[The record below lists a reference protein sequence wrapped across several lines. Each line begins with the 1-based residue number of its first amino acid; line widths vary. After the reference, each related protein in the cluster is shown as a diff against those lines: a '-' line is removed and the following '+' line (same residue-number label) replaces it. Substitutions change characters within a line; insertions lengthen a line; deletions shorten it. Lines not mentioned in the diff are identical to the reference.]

1 MEWTVNNCDNA
12 QQEKDGAAY
21 PRIRHIQIPKRP
33 AGFPQDDVDARW
45 TVCSPATVGNYTA
58 VGYFFGR
65 FLHQELDVPIGL
77 VHSSWGGTRIE
88 PWTPPCGFAAVPA
101 LADILQQVQLTDPA
115 DGTYQRRLTAYLNDL
130 DGWLETARQALAQK
144 TPLQP
149 APAYP
154 VELKPL
160 TEPQQPT
167 TLYNG
172 MIKPLVPYAIRGAIW
187 YQGES
192 NHTEGMLYYEKMKA
206 LIAGWREVWGEGD
219 FPFYYVQI
227 APFQYG
233 DESATILPI
242 FWEAQAKALD
252 IPNTGMAVIHD
263 VGNLND
269 IHPRNK
275 QDVGKRLALIALAK
289 TYGRDKVV
297 FSGPTYKAFSVDGDK
312 LRVTFENVGSGLVSR
327 DGLPLTRFEIIGED
341 TDFVP
346 ATAEID
352 GDSVVLSSAEVKKPV
367 ALRFAWHKLAEPN
380 LANKEGLP
388 AVPFRAG
395 EVPQRDWL
403 NLKVK
408 EAKDYQLVYD
418 LNLAHLGRDIQY
430 DVDNSA
436 GIAGDF
442 DRIAYFLELQKQ
454 GEPTSY
460 VYTSMD
466 AFTQDVSKIGIPTVA
481 SGASFQQPV
490 TT

>member
-1 MEWTVNNCDNA
+1 M
-12 QQEKDGAAY
+12 
-21 PRIRHIQIPKRP
+21 
-33 AGFPQDDVDARW
+33 
-45 TVCSPATVGNYTA
+45 
-58 VGYFFGR
+58 
-65 FLHQELDVPIGL
+65 
-77 VHSSWGGTRIE
+77 
-88 PWTPPCGFAAVPA
+88 
-101 LADILQQVQLTDPA
+101 
-115 DGTYQRRLTAYLNDL
+115 
-130 DGWLETARQALAQK
+130 
-144 TPLQP
+144 
-149 APAYP
+149 
-154 VELKPL
+154 
-160 TEPQQPT
+160 
-167 TLYNG
+167 
-172 MIKPLVPYAIRGAIW
+172 
-187 YQGES
+187 
-192 NHTEGMLYYEKMKA
+192 YYEKMKA

-233 DESATILPI
+233 DESVTILPI

-418 LNLAHLGRDIQY
+418 LNLAHLGRDMQY

-436 GIAGDF
+436 GIAGGF

-481 SGASFQQPV
+481 SEASFQQPV
-490 TT
+490 TDLTVISDVSGIVTGTKLTGGNIEFWPNNYSTANDKDIPNASGSLWDFGDKIEMPVDGYGCMQVHNHVAKQTLFAVNHWSNGNGADLGIGNSDGQTRDWTFASNAASYEVKRLRVLVRMRE